1 MPEEKKNDV
10 VETKENGVEESDFAD
25 EAKPIPA
32 PEPAVKPVEE
42 KAEEKVDLH
51 AQKETSAEVP
61 AQEKKPAPKEPT
73 SYTYDDPLLKSIED
87 ARLAFYATYKK
98 GNLIKWIV
106 TAVVLVM
113 IIAGWLVPTFAFPD
127 ATWGFYVTLV
137 VVVVAIAILGVY
149 SFLYKKKMDVAMKEY
164 FAKYYEFNNQ
174 FVFGDKA
181 TNLVGTVDDK
191 LDPEVFKAAGL
202 YKDVLK
208 VGSRETLHFDY
219 QGQNCI
225 ISDCA
230 GQIKGEKALQTV
242 FVGKLLVVP
251 NDYQG
256 PDCIIY
262 LKGNKRALPP
272 TTLDDYD
279 VLEDSHTMV
288 IYGSIGAK
296 RLLTHAVRQALAQ
309 IQTNDTLVDLAISVK
324 AGKTYFAMGFEDN
337 LMVLPLEKP
346 FNPAPTEELKADTAL
361 VFGIV
366 DAFQAHSETK

>member
-1 MPEEKKNDV
+1 MDEEKKV
-10 VETKENGVEESDFAD
+10 VTPENKEKSEEESDFAD
-25 EAKPIPA
+25 EAKPVPA

-42 KAEEKVDLH
+42 KPENKIDLH
-51 AQKETSAEVP
+51 AQKETPSEAP
-61 AQEKKPAPKEPT
+61 AQDKKPAPKEPI
-73 SYTYDDPLLKSIED
+73 SYTYNDPLLKSIED

-106 TAVVLVM
+106 TAVVLAM
-113 IIAGWLVPTFAFPD
+113 IIAGWLVPTFAFPNT
-127 ATWGFYVTLV
+127 TWGFYVTLG
-137 VVVVAIAILGVY
+137 VVVVAIAILGIY

-174 FVFGDKA
+174 YVFGDKV
-181 TNLVGTVDDK
+181 TDLVGTVDDK

-208 VGSRETLHFDY
+208 VGSRETLHFNY
-219 QGQNCI
+219 HGQSCI

-230 GQIKGEKALQTV
+230 GQVKGEKALQTV

-288 IYGSIGAK
+288 IYGSAGVK
-296 RLLTHAVRQALAQ
+296 RLLTHAVRQAIAQ
-309 IQTNDTLVDLAISVK
+309 IQTNDTFVDLAISVK

-346 FNPAPTEELKADTAL
+346 FNPAPTEELKADTSL
-361 VFGIV
+361 VLGVV
-366 DAFQAHSETK
+366 DAFQAHSEAK